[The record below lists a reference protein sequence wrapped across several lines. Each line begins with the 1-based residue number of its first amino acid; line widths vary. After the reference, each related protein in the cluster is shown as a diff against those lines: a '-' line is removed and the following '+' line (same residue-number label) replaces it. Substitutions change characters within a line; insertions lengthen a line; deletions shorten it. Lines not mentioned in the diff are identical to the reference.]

1 MPVFSF
7 TGDTMLDYWKI
18 RQMMTNIYI
27 NEFNI
32 LYRRQCVSQ
41 KQCDKKKN
49 EINCIFAMRE
59 SFLKKTSLY
68 KSA

>member
-1 MPVFSF
+1 
-7 TGDTMLDYWKI
+7 
-18 RQMMTNIYI
+18 MMTDIYI
-27 NEFNI
+27 NEFNV

-49 EINCIFAMRE
+49 DINCIFAMRE